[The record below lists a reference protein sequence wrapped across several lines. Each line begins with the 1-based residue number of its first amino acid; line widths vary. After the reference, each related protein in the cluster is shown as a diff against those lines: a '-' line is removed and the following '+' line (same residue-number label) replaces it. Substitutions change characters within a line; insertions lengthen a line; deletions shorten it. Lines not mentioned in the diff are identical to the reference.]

1 MKKFLKKGS
10 LYFRNSKIEKI
21 YSDKFL
27 KENKQTCKGLTIIY
41 LVLRTIGAVILVY
54 GCVTLDKSDPNFKTN
69 QFLLYMTA
77 MTCSAFLLNLFFLQF
92 LFFENFRGTILIL
105 TLLIE
110 CAETSNHFQTEF
122 LPLK

>member
-41 LVLRTIGAVILVY
+41 LVLRTIAAVIFVF
-54 GCVTLDKSDPNFKTN
+54 GCVTLDKSNPNLKTN

-77 MTCSAFLLNLFFLQF
+77 MTFSAFLLNLLFLQF
-92 LFFENFRGTILIL
+92 LFFKNFRGTILIL
-105 TLLIE
+105 TLFIE
-110 CAETSNHFQTEF
+110 CAETSKHVQTEY
-122 LPLK
+122 LPVQ